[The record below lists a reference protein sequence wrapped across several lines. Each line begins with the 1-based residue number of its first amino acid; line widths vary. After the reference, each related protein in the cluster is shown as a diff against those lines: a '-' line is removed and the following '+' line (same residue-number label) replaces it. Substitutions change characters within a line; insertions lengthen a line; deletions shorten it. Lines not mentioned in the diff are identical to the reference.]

1 MDHQEINRQFVI
13 EGLILTIIG
22 AIGILGNIGAVTHFG
37 KAKYRQHRFY
47 LLMLTLAIVDILLII
62 SFIWFFSVP
71 AFSGKNRHTY
81 RWSIWL
87 YPTLHIFS
95 TGNVFLTVAISLDR
109 YLAICK
115 PLSYHSSPYTTRKI
129 FFLIAFLSI
138 SYNIPRFFEL
148 EWLVF
153 SEKRNG
159 SVINFEFGAWPT
171 ELQMDKNYSE
181 IYGLWLNIIILGVAP
196 MFILI
201 GLNVSI
207 FKEMRRFKQ
216 YVLGGD
222 KHDERWRASQL
233 KLAKIN
239 FIILIIFSFCHPI
252 KHILSAHELYY
263 RYNLG
268 INVKKW
274 PHKQTRYVMSEISH
288 VMIVLNSCVNFYV
301 YLFKKYLN
309 SNINY
314 IQCIDK
320 LHLDMIFVGF
330 LFNLI

>member
-1 MDHQEINRQFVI
+1 MDHQETNRQFVI

-22 AIGILGNIGAVTHFG
+22 SIGILGNIGAVTHFG

-129 FFLIAFLSI
+129 LLLIALVSI

-181 IYGLWLNIIILGVAP
+181 IYGLWLNIIILGVAEGND
-196 MFILI
+196 LYS
-201 GLNVSI
+201 G
-207 FKEMRRFKQ
+207 RF
-216 YVLGGD
+216 
-222 KHDERWRASQL
+222 
-233 KLAKIN
+233 
-239 FIILIIFSFCHPI
+239 
-252 KHILSAHELYY
+252 LSTPFMY
-263 RYNLG
+263 
-268 INVKKW
+268 
-274 PHKQTRYVMSEISH
+274 
-288 VMIVLNSCVNFYV
+288 
-301 YLFKKYLN
+301 
-309 SNINY
+309 
-314 IQCIDK
+314 
-320 LHLDMIFVGF
+320 
-330 LFNLI
+330 